1 MAGSDKCDRPRR
13 KWWRKLEI
21 CKIARRA
28 VACYRA
34 LSGRL
39 SGAALGGRCA
49 ERVVANPQGRCG
61 SHARGSRRLTCPLH
75 ASVAADCT
83 LRQFPRSV

>member
-39 SGAALGGRCA
+39 SGAGAPSGWS
-49 ERVVANPQGRCG
+49 PIP
-61 SHARGSRRLTCPLH
+61 RG
-75 ASVAADCT
+75 AADLT
-83 LRQFPRSV
+83 LEGRDG